1 MAMSAMGSCT
11 RLSRFVS
18 SSVGASL
25 LAMASALSMI
35 SSPMILA
42 SSSVSSSISCAMRS
56 KSLEAYQEPLSAR
69 NVSLSLMIIAVFLY
83 VCRNSFGWC
92 DFVFFHNYFAVEAH
106 LDVFVWPV
114 DRDGVIDGLED
125 HALGDVDIR

>member
-1 MAMSAMGSCT
+1 MGSCT

-18 SSVGASL
+18 ASVGSSL
-25 LAMASALSMI
+25 LAMASALSMM
-35 SSPMILA
+35 SAPMILA

-69 NVSLSLMIIAVFLY
+69 NVSWSLMIIAVFLY

-92 DFVFFHNYFAVEAH
+92 DFVFFHNDFAVEAH
-106 LDVFVWPV
+106 LDVFVWPI
-114 DRDGVIDGLED
+114 DSDGIIDSLED
-125 HALGDVDIR
+125 ARLGDIHIR